1 MTYAIL
7 KQTLAS
13 LHANNRFILPY
24 NQMVDLGLQDEAT
37 VDRATWETYN
47 WETADY
53 AVLEDLD
60 LTNTT
65 TVLPAG
71 FEWDEGVVRQ
81 VNVASPKPY
90 WGVLVANQVKT

>member
-1 MTYAIL
+1 MIYSTL

-37 VDRATWETYN
+37 VDKATWDAYD
-47 WETADY
+47 WEVTDA

-60 LTNTT
+60 LTDTA
-65 TVLPAG
+65 TVLPSG

-81 VNVASPKPY
+81 VNVASPKPD